1 MWTQR
6 CPETKKAV
14 SNCCTHCKNVL
25 RKLVRMRLLF
35 NAKIKTGPQLAA
47 ACKLNSPTT
56 CVDTRDKFLAARDN
70 HLKLKRETPGERN
83 TRLQMNSSSVPT
95 TVREEVSSQASL
107 RQPDYDIIPE
117 SIFKRYISKGK
128 SFKDSGVPV
137 RIGLYD
143 SSIYL
148 VCVSGFQVPWF
159 HRSIVCGMASHRMI
173 NNNNYLR
180 I

>member
-1 MWTQR
+1 M
-6 CPETKKAV
+6 
-14 SNCCTHCKNVL
+14 
-25 RKLVRMRLLF
+25 
-35 NAKIKTGPQLAA
+35 
-47 ACKLNSPTT
+47 
-56 CVDTRDKFLAARDN
+56 DTRDKFLSARDQ
-70 HLKLKRETPGERN
+70 HISQKKETPDARN
-83 TRLQMNSSSVPT
+83 TRLQLNSSVPT
-95 TVREEVSSQASL
+95 TVREELSSRSDL
-107 RQPDYDIIPE
+107 RQADYDLIPE
-117 SIFKRYISKGK
+117 MVFKKVVSKGK
-128 SFKDSGVPV
+128 SFKDACATV